1 MMQLKTDDP
10 KSPATFRDCL
20 AAGGLA
26 VYPTDTLYGL
36 GVASDKGEAIKRLE
50 RVKGRGGPFSVMT
63 GSVSGLEK
71 MLLVHQEDRDKIRHV
86 ATGPYAIIGPARFP
100 GQWHASL
107 LGPDDTLSVRIGN
120 HPWLTRLFAD
130 WEKTMIT
137 TSANRTGEP
146 ALQSPA
152 DIAARLGQ
160 DIDLLI
166 DGGDLAPSK
175 GSTMFKIGTGQWQL
189 LRQGDGAWPL

>member
-1 MMQLKTDDP
+1 LKSGDP
-10 KSPATFRDCL
+10 KSTTTFTECL

-36 GVASDKGEAIKRLE
+36 GVAADNGDAIKRLE
-50 RVKGRGGPFSVMT
+50 RLKGRGGPFSVMA
-63 GSVSGLEK
+63 GSLSSLEK
-71 MLLVHQEDRDKIRHV
+71 ILLVHQEDRDKIRHMLP
-86 ATGPYAIIGPARFP
+86 GPYAIIGPARFA

-107 LGPDDTLSVRIGN
+107 LGPDDTLSVRIGD
-120 HPWLTRLFAD
+120 HPWLKRLFAN

-137 TSANRTGEP
+137 TSVNRTTEP
-146 ALQSPA
+146 ALQSPGE
-152 DIAARLGQ
+152 IVARLGD

-166 DGGDLAPSK
+166 DGGVLAPSK
-175 GSTMFKIGTGQWQL
+175 GSTMLKIGAGQWQL